1 MDVSSDSKWSPQSAT
16 WIIRCLHEDCLK
28 TPTVCVTQLAS
39 KTTAIDSAQALV
51 LAPVVLQAAGV
62 GRVVE
67 LTLVHE
73 VRAACVVAEDFV
85 GQVEAG
91 GYSGEALVEAVTQ
104 LSVQLEV
111 ASVYTSPLGPLGP
124 RLLGSVLSVPAAGA
138 GNVDGST

>member
-51 LAPVVLQAAGV
+51 LAPVVLQATGV

-73 VRAACVVAEDFV
+73 VRAACVVAEDLI
-85 GQVEAG
+85 GQVEAR
-91 GYSGEALVEAVTQ
+91 GECRQTLVEAVAE
-104 LSVQLEV
+104 LRIQLEV
-111 ASVYTSPLGPLGP
+111 RQGVHVAV
-124 RLLGSVLSVPAAGA
+124 GA
-138 GNVDGST
+138 VGAKVIGVCAL